1 MRELR
6 GRIAIV
12 TGASRGIGVYIARAL
27 AERGVDLALAARD
40 AQQLEAVR
48 DEVVSRGVRAIA
60 VPTDVTDDA
69 ALDELVRRCE
79 SELGPP
85 DLLVN
90 NAGIEIAAAYEEL
103 SVEEIDRFLAVNL
116 RAPMLLTHRVL
127 PGMVARG
134 RGHVVNIASIAGL
147 AATALGE
154 SYAATKHGIVG
165 FSRSLRASER
175 VMNSGVSASAVCPGF
190 VSEVGMYDR
199 FEDEGGVGSPLLMGT
214 TPPDKVARA
223 VVRAIEKDLPEVV
236 VNPGFLRGFLA
247 LGILLPRVFEW
258 VTQRIEAHRVFLATA
273 IARGRGRK
281 EPVSGAVEPS
291 EPAGAQE
298 AS

>member
-6 GRIAIV
+6 GKIAIV

-27 AERGVDLALAARD
+27 ADRGVDLALAARS
-40 AQQLEAVR
+40 AEELEAVR
-48 DEVVSRGVRAIA
+48 AEVAGRGVRAIA

-69 ALDELVRRCE
+69 ALATLLRRCE
-79 SELGPP
+79 DELGPP

-103 SVEEIDRFLAVNL
+103 SVEELDRFLAVNL

-147 AATALGE
+147 AATAFGE
-154 SYAATKHGIVG
+154 SYAATKAGIVG
-165 FSRSLRASER
+165 FTRSLRASED
-175 VMNSGVSASAVCPGF
+175 VMESGVSASVVCPGF
-190 VSEVGMYDR
+190 VSDVGMYDR
-199 FEDEGGVGSPLLMGT
+199 FEDDAGVRAPVLLGT
-214 TPPDKVARA
+214 TRPEHVAAKVI
-223 VVRAIEKDLPEVV
+223 RAIEKDLPEVI
-236 VNPGFLRGFLA
+236 VNPGPLRLMLAVGFVF
-247 LGILLPRVFEW
+247 PRLFGW
-258 VTQRIEAHRVFLATA
+258 ISKTIGSHRVFLATA
-273 IARGRGRK
+273 VARGRHRK
-281 EPVSGAVEPS
+281 VSGGGSP
-291 EPAGAQE
+291 EPASRGR